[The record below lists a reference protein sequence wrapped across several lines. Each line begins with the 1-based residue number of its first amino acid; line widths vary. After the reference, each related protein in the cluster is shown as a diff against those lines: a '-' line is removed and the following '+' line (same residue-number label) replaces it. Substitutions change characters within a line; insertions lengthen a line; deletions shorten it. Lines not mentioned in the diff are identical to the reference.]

1 MIKRLGAVL
10 IASALVC
17 AAPMQSRAGELA
29 GFVALPLT
37 GDLEFDLGGLDVE
50 FLAGRF
56 VKSVTASGNT
66 LTIVQQLA
74 DGTEQTTIYTPT
86 GGGGG
91 GSSDGVLVSASF
103 DDTTKMVTLNLST
116 GTMVLVDLSELATT
130 DDVDDAIATA
140 LAGIG
145 GLSESE
151 VDARIATYARVT
163 PSGTIAD
170 AQIPAGIAR
179 DTELPDT
186 STYLERS
193 DVVAGT
199 NVTIQNGAG
208 NSFTIAASG
217 GGGGTDDQTAAEVPV
232 TTTDFNGN
240 LSGTDNDVQAALET
254 IDDLSLG
261 AGGGLTAVSSDSTL
275 DGDGTAGDP
284 LGLTDVEVNQLDS
297 VPGLLA
303 ETADLSIEVISRTWT
318 DGTDVAAGGFV
329 SHGSGNAITVAEA
342 AALTYY
348 VTRAVTNADAQ
359 LNFVVIRV
367 PDTVDLRDV
376 RTRQRIGGGVDLYID
391 GWHRIG
397 SAGGFTYAY
406 SHHHLYSGYTA
417 RFQTAATLSTTHFR
431 GESVAENVTVD
442 ASGFSGNLTTAAT
455 DVQAFAAEVDALTLG
470 GGGGVTGTGEQRI
483 ESVTFANITNIT
495 ATATTLTLATTTP
508 IAVEF
513 GDGAATMLSGTG
525 GATTF
530 TIADAGVYLFVFAA
544 VYPADGDRATPFI
557 EIQDNSDDSVI
568 GRSTNTYLRN
578 TGSPDD
584 SLIIA
589 IDGVVTVPTANLEV
603 KAVLGN
609 AYNQNNLDASGGTLS
624 LVRIGTGLTGA
635 AGATGATG
643 PAGTGGDDAAT
654 WAEAGNT
661 TTIPT
666 AKYGTATIPGT
677 GLENLSVGNGQLS
690 NFIDGAKISTETIGH
705 GKLHSETSGFDE
717 DLHAV
722 MVATGVGAVRW
733 DTGRLCPDAAT
744 GTAGQ
749 VCAVNTGATAYELV
763 DQTGG
768 DGGGSTTYLGLTDTP
783 AAFGTAGQVV
793 AVNTGGDALV
803 FTDAGAGGAG
813 DITAVTT
820 ANNTGLAGGAST
832 GAVALELDIANLP
845 EVTAVT
851 SISTTDRVAVESV
864 VNSSE
869 TRKVTLDNIFTD
881 FASTGIGALAGGGHF
896 FDPTEIV
903 STSVVAAN
911 DNLIIED
918 ESNSTNA
925 ARTVSVSLFA
935 ASLADG
941 TTITA
946 SGGVLS
952 SVSGGPTVTDT
963 AIADDATTESTT
975 DGASRQAIA
984 EMRDGE
990 RHIRYHTTLPEAVD
1004 IPDDQTDD
1012 IHVLLDSDG
1021 NAISLYHF
1029 SIVEETEEWLLTVGV
1044 GLGVRGYAAGISSG
1058 YGHISPN
1065 GPNVGFTALNR
1076 STNGRFILTYNGA
1089 TTGLV
1094 RADSRTLY
1102 IRQRGTDGNWHVVQM
1117 DEIATPYEYV
1127 STTNGHNF
1135 TFREGTAYNVIVRR
1149 AADTN
1154 DGGNITAVL
1163 TGDRDIAFED
1173 GASLVQLADVQDLL
1187 HIGEVV
1193 EVVYQQVAGLAA
1205 AEVAV
1210 DASAFTGNLS
1220 TLDIDAQTAFATI
1233 DGLTLGGAGGTATE
1247 ATFKGA
1253 LASTSTTAAAYANVF
1268 TITEAVNVG
1277 GFSIETDVSVAGSQ
1291 VVRVP
1296 VAGRYRSCA
1305 DVAFTQTTASNNNAR
1320 IGGHTR
1326 LAEVED
1332 ATTITADGSH
1342 GTGYARSI
1350 NNGLVDSSAA
1360 VCTVLDLELGDDV
1373 AVQFQAE
1380 VEAGTMS
1387 IDGGSVSLVL
1397 VGGLTGATG
1406 STGPAGVDGG
1416 TDNQTAAEVAVS
1428 ITNFSGNLVGHG

>member
-1 MIKRLGAVL
+1 MMKRWLATAIFAAALAV
-10 IASALVC
+10 ST
-17 AAPMQSRAGELA
+17 APAKAGELA

-56 VKSVTASGNT
+56 VKSVTPSGNSV
-66 LTIVQQLA
+66 TIVQQLA

-103 DDTTKMVTLNLST
+103 DDTTEILTLNLST
-116 GTMVLVDLSELATT
+116 GTMITVSLMALQTSA
-130 DDVDDAIATA
+130 DVDDAITTA
-140 LAGIG
+140 LASAGFQT
-145 GLSESE
+145 ETE
-151 VDARIATYARVT
+151 VDARIATYARAT

-170 AQIPAGIAR
+170 AQIPAAIAR

-186 STYLERS
+186 SALLERS

-199 NVTIQNGAG
+199 NITLTNGAG
-208 NSFTIAASG
+208 NTFTIAAAG
-217 GGGGTDDQTAAEVPV
+217 G
-232 TTTDFNGN
+232 
-240 LSGTDNDVQAALET
+240 S
-254 IDDLSLG
+254 
-261 AGGGLTAVSSDSTL
+261 GGGLTSVSSDSTL
-275 DGDGTAGDP
+275 QGLGTASDL

-342 AALTYY
+342 AALTYF
-348 VTRAVTNADAQ
+348 VTRAVTNADGL

-406 SHHHLYSGYTA
+406 SHNHLYSGYTA
-417 RFQTAATLSTTHFR
+417 RFQTSVALQTTHFR
-431 GESVAENVTVD
+431 GETDAENLTVD
-442 ASGFSGNLTTAAT
+442 ASAFSGNLSATDTDAQTAFATIDALTIGSGGGTDNQTAAEVPVTATGFSGNLSATDT
-455 DVQAFAAEVDALTLG
+455 DVQTALATIDAFTLG
-470 GGGGVTGTGEQRI
+470 GGGVAGTGEQRI
-483 ESVTFANITNIT
+483 ESVTFANITNIA
-495 ATATTLTLATTTP
+495 ATAMTLTLVAADP
-508 IAVEF
+508 VAVEF
-513 GDGAATMLSGTG
+513 GAGVASMLSGTG

-530 TIADAGVYLFVFAA
+530 TIADAGVYLFEFDA
-544 VYPADGDRATPFI
+544 VYPADGDRSTPFI

-568 GRSTNTYLRN
+568 GRSTNAYIRN
-578 TGSPDD
+578 TGTLDD

-589 IDGVVTVPTANLEV
+589 IDGVVTVPTANLAV

-609 AYNQNNLDASGGTLS
+609 AYNQNNLDANGGKLS

-635 AGATGATG
+635 AGAAGPAG
-643 PAGTGGDDAAT
+643 PAGTGDDAAT

-666 AKYGTATIPGT
+666 AKYGTATVPGT
-677 GLENLSVGNGQLS
+677 ALENLSVGNGQLS
-690 NFIDGAKISTETIGH
+690 NFIDGTKISTETIGH
-705 GKLHSETSGFDE
+705 GKLHSETGGLDE

-722 MVATGVGAVRW
+722 MVATGLGAVRW

-744 GTAGQ
+744 GTAGH
-749 VCAVNTGATAYELV
+749 ELV
-763 DQTGG
+763 DQTARRW
-768 DGGGSTTYLGLTDTP
+768 STP
-783 AAFGTAGQVV
+783 ARRLMSWCDQ
-793 AVNTGGDALV
+793 TGAA
-803 FTDAGAGGAG
+803 DAGAGGAG

-820 ANNTGLAGGAST
+820 ANNSGLAGGVTT
-832 GAVALELDIANLP
+832 GAADLSLDVANLQ
-845 EVTAVT
+845 AIT
-851 SISTTDRVAVESV
+851 SVAVDDSIAV
-864 VNSSE
+864 QDLTDSSA
-869 TRKVTLDNIFTD
+869 TRRVTLDNVFTT

-903 STSVVAAN
+903 GTSVVAPD

-918 ESNSTNA
+918 ESNPTNA
-925 ARTVSVSLFA
+925 ARTVAVSLFA

-946 SGGVLS
+946 SNGVLS
-952 SVSGGPTVTDT
+952 SVSGGATITDT
-963 AIADDATTESTT
+963 AIAEDATTESTT
-975 DGASRQAIA
+975 GGASRQAIA

-1004 IPDDQTDD
+1004 IPAAQHDD
-1012 IHVLLDSDG
+1012 IHILLDPDG

-1044 GLGVRGYAAGISSG
+1044 SLGVRGYAAGVSTG

-1065 GPNVGFTALNR
+1065 GPSVGFTALNR

-1135 TFREGTAYNVIVRR
+1135 TFREGTAYKRHR
-1149 AADTN
+1149 
-1154 DGGNITAVL
+1154 
-1163 TGDRDIAFED
+1163 
-1173 GASLVQLADVQDLL
+1173 S
-1187 HIGEVV
+1187 
-1193 EVVYQQVAGLAA
+1193 
-1205 AEVAV
+1205 
-1210 DASAFTGNLS
+1210 
-1220 TLDIDAQTAFATI
+1220 
-1233 DGLTLGGAGGTATE
+1233 
-1247 ATFKGA
+1247 
-1253 LASTSTTAAAYANVF
+1253 
-1268 TITEAVNVG
+1268 
-1277 GFSIETDVSVAGSQ
+1277 
-1291 VVRVP
+1291 P
-1296 VAGRYRSCA
+1296 CGRY
-1305 DVAFTQTTASNNNAR
+1305 
-1320 IGGHTR
+1320 
-1326 LAEVED
+1326 E
-1332 ATTITADGSH
+1332 
-1342 GTGYARSI
+1342 
-1350 NNGLVDSSAA
+1350 
-1360 VCTVLDLELGDDV
+1360 
-1373 AVQFQAE
+1373 
-1380 VEAGTMS
+1380 
-1387 IDGGSVSLVL
+1387 
-1397 VGGLTGATG
+1397 
-1406 STGPAGVDGG
+1406 
-1416 TDNQTAAEVAVS
+1416 
-1428 ITNFSGNLVGHG
+1428 